1 MYKVSG
7 QEWNHEELH
16 YQLDILEKTRNF
28 IRFKFVKKTSI
39 TNPIKSLGYIKC
51 HSSSIPRPVDK
62 SPSNA
67 IRYNCQ
73 KTGS

>member
-39 TNPIKSLGYIKC
+39 TNPIKS
-51 HSSSIPRPVDK
+51 IPRPVDK